1 MNIGFATASG
11 KCVKVSEQALEKAR
25 QLFEVIEEEQQRA
38 EEADDAA
45 VPSVD
50 TSALMIFLFDNP
62 SEESTAWT
70 PSGDVRASQLD
81 VVVQEQVTP
90 QRTNVLSTLN
100 APVTPSIPSFAYSYY
115 CESHVRTEIRC
126 FNDSICSLAGRSGD
140 ERRSITPIKL
150 LTPYCKYWRLCVK
163 IICKE
168 EMRQF
173 RGTNVFSFWGVDDD
187 GVEIRICAFNQLAHK
202 VAELVKL
209 DQMYYITRASVRT
222 AAKRFKRNQYDME
235 IIVRDETEIIE
246 CTDRPEI
253 SSSKIRF
260 NFVRIKNLWK
270 FIDAE
275 VDVIGV
281 VKETGEVKNLTGK
294 MGKALFKRE
303 LQIVDDSACAVM
315 VALWGECAKNF
326 TTATEVPVIIAKRV
340 FVRSYQGIDLLFGI
354 TFLSYTSPIHAPLP
368 QTVIILEGSITLSV
382 SGSSKLDVDMDLPE
396 VDSLRR
402 WYNGNRHASFAS
414 LSNELVLSYNEH
426 KWIGQVKPTESVL
439 YFNVTAIV
447 MNVNV
452 DNAVYKGCVNESCR
466 KKLIEADGK
475 FECPKCGT
483 ASDDYKYFYTLS
495 VELCDMTGTHW
506 ASLFDD
512 CAEKLLGQPA
522 DEVVKVRNYNY
533 DAYTAQFRTPLFKT
547 YAFRVVARRHDNE
560 TSTSAER
567 SQQQFGTSTLPAS
580 KVAARAVSRMRW
592 CVVDLMPVNYD
603 TYIKFL
609 ERSLWPLTPK

>member
-50 TSALMIFLFDNP
+50 TVTSFSTPTRSVESFGRVGELRRAQPFRPQAFRSPRRLN
-62 SEESTAWT
+62 EESTAWT

-100 APVTPSIPSFAYSYY
+100 APVTPSIPS
-115 CESHVRTEIRC
+115 
-126 FNDSICSLAGRSGD
+126 RSGD

-340 FVRSYQGIDLLFGI
+340 FVRSYQG
-354 TFLSYTSPIHAPLP
+354 
-368 QTVIILEGSITLSV
+368 SITLSV

-452 DNAVYKGCVNESCR
+452 DNAVYKGCVNEGCR